1 MLLDCGKIILNA
13 IRAEFDSMEKPAKII
28 LVDDDPLIIESLSFV
43 LSDEF
48 DVITAPSRSA
58 AKTLMQTLEH
68 SPVVALVDLGLPP
81 TPHLPEEGFKLIEEL
96 LAFNQH
102 MKILVLSGQS
112 ERTNIQHALTLGA
125 VDFVPKPCDA
135 ELLRSRLRHQLLILD
150 AEQTQSP
157 AEEGETEILLG
168 ESAAIRTL
176 RELVV
181 QFADTPFPVLIEGES
196 GCGKELVAT
205 CLHRQGARKDADF
218 VTLNCAAFT
227 AELLEAQLF
236 GHAKG
241 AFTGADQQR
250 TGFFEQAG
258 HGTLFLDEVGE
269 MPLPLQ
275 TKFLRVLEN
284 GEFYRVGETTPR
296 ISKARIIAATNRD
309 LRDAVTQ
316 GSFRQDLYHRLSVLS
331 ITVPPLRA
339 REQDWAV
346 LLEHFENVYKD
357 TVARFTLNED
367 AKSLLSEYT
376 FPGNVRELRNIVIRL
391 GAKYPN
397 QEVNVDA
404 IRAELEPQVAA
415 EFAQPDGNND
425 KQYETRLAEQSFSLE
440 EELIETERKIIRAAL
455 NLSHGNLSKAARMLD
470 VNRTTL
476 YSKVSR
482 LGLAEKEE

>member
-1 MLLDCGKIILNA
+1 MAK
-13 IRAEFDSMEKPAKII
+13 RAKII
-28 LVDDDPLIIESLSFV
+28 LVDDDSLITESLTFV

-48 DVITAPSRSA
+48 DVISAPSRSA
-58 AKTLMQTLEH
+58 AKSLLQTIDIP
-68 SPVVALVDLGLPP
+68 PVIALVDLGLPP
-81 TPHLPEEGFKLIEEL
+81 TPHLPQEGFQLIQEL
-96 LAFNQH
+96 LAFNRR

-135 ELLRSRLRHQLLILD
+135 DLLRSRLRHQLLILD
-150 AEQTQSP
+150 AEQTKPTVDVTQNDLLLGQSP
-157 AEEGETEILLG
+157 AMK
-168 ESAAIRTL
+168 TL
-176 RELVV
+176 RELVA

-205 CLHRQGARKDADF
+205 CLHHQGDRSAEPF
-218 VTLNCAAFT
+218 VTINCAAFT

-250 TGFFEQAG
+250 VGFFEQAG
-258 HGTLFLDEVGE
+258 SGTLFLDEVGE
-269 MPLPLQ
+269 MPQALQ
-275 TKFLRVLEN
+275 TRFLRVLEN

-309 LRDAVTQ
+309 LRSAVSQ
-316 GSFRQDLYHRLSVLS
+316 GSFRQDLFHRLSVLT
-331 ITVPPLRA
+331 IPVPPLRA
-339 REQDWAV
+339 RAQDWTV
-346 LLEHFENVYKD
+346 LFDHFQTVYRD
-357 TVARFTLNED
+357 TVAEF
-367 AKSLLSEYT
+367 SLSSSAQKLIAEYT

-397 QEVNVDA
+397 QQVGAAA
-404 IRAELEPQVAA
+404 IRAELEPQIETGRQDDV
-415 EFAQPDGNND
+415 ESSNEQFEQRLQDDG
-425 KQYETRLAEQSFSLE
+425 FSLE
-440 EELIETERKIIRAAL
+440 EELIATERKIISAAL
-455 NLSHGNLSKAARMLD
+455 RVSNGNLSKAARLLD